1 MPLTK
6 FPDYYAV
13 LNLPF
18 GSSPDVIK
26 KYYRELAKIYHP
38 DNKTT
43 GQVAKFQHLLSAYQ
57 VLSGEF
63 REAYDK
69 AYLKHLS
76 LKANADK
83 AKKEFLLPQ
92 ERLIYTTSMT
102 FLAKRGLMRTG
113 FRRKDRAKF
122 TGLNHDIDLIIKK
135 EEATKRILVKIPLT
149 VRILCPECLGS
160 NIYCECCNGIGTY
173 KSTRSLQI
181 AFEPNLLVHNR
192 VYEFELSRFRPDKF
206 IHFKKKKLRV
216 RIDIN

>member
-26 KYYRELAKIYHP
+26 K
-38 DNKTT
+38 N
-43 GQVAKFQHLLSAYQ
+43 
-57 VLSGEF
+57 
-63 REAYDK
+63 
-69 AYLKHLS
+69 
-76 LKANADK
+76 
-83 AKKEFLLPQ
+83 FLLPQ

-102 FLAKRGLMRTG
+102 FLARRGLLRAG
-113 FRRKDRAKF
+113 FRRKDRTKY
-122 TGLNHDIDLIIKK
+122 TGLSHDIDLLITKA
-135 EEATKRILVKIPLT
+135 EATRKILVKIPLT

-173 KSTRSLQI
+173 KSNRSLQI
-181 AFEPNLLVHNR
+181 VFEPNLIVHNR

>member
-1 MPLTK
+1 MPFTK
-6 FPDYYAV
+6 FPDYYSV

-38 DNKTT
+38 DNKAT
-43 GQVAKFQHLLSAYQ
+43 GQVTKFQHLLAAYQ

-76 LKANADK
+76 LKANVDK

-102 FLAKRGLMRTG
+102 FLARRGLMRTG
-113 FRRKDRAKF
+113 FRKKDRAKF
-122 TGLNHDIDLIIKK
+122 TGLNHDLDLIIKK

-149 VRILCPECLGS
+149 ELIKAHV
-160 NIYCECCNGIGTY
+160 
-173 KSTRSLQI
+173 
-181 AFEPNLLVHNR
+181 
-192 VYEFELSRFRPDKF
+192 VY
-206 IHFKKKKLRV
+206 KLRLNQILSSTTV
-216 RIDIN
+216 FMNLNSVGFVLINSFILKRKNFEYGLILIR

>member
-69 AYLKHLS
+69 AYIKHLS

-102 FLAKRGLMRTG
+102 FLARRGLMRTG

-135 EEATKRILVKIPLT
+135 EETAKRILVKIPLT

-173 KSTRSLQI
+173 KSTRSL
-181 AFEPNLLVHNR
+181 NCV
-192 VYEFELSRFRPDKF
+192 
-206 IHFKKKKLRV
+206 
-216 RIDIN
+216 

>member
-1 MPLTK
+1 MIAR
-6 FPDYYAV
+6 FPDYYNI

-38 DNKTT
+38 DNKRT
-43 GQVAKFQHLLSAYQ
+43 GQIEKFQTILAAYQ
-57 VLSGEF
+57 VLTGEF
-63 REAYDK
+63 REEYDK
-69 AYLKHLS
+69 AYLENLS
-76 LKANADK
+76 LKTNAERV
-83 AKKEFLLPQ
+83 KKTFILPQ

-102 FLAKRGLMRTG
+102 FLARRGLLRAG
-113 FRRKDRAKF
+113 FRRKDRAKY
-122 TGLNHDIDLIIKK
+122 TGLNHDLDLLIKK
-135 EEATKRILVKIPLT
+135 EEAAKRILVKIPLT

-173 KSTRSLQI
+173 KGTRILQV
-181 AFEPNLLVHNR
+181 AFEPKLLVHNR

-206 IHFKKKKLRV
+206 IHFKKKKLRI

>member
-6 FPDYYAV
+6 FPDYYSV

-38 DNKTT
+38 DNKAT
-43 GQVAKFQHLLSAYQ
+43 GQVEK
-57 VLSGEF
+57 
-63 REAYDK
+63 
-69 AYLKHLS
+69 
-76 LKANADK
+76 
-83 AKKEFLLPQ
+83 
-92 ERLIYTTSMT
+92 
-102 FLAKRGLMRTG
+102 
-113 FRRKDRAKF
+113 FRRKDRTKC
-122 TGLNHDIDLIIKK
+122 TGINHDIDLIITKA
-135 EEATKRILVKIPLT
+135 EATKKILVKIPLT

-181 AFEPNLLVHNR
+181 TFEPNLIVHNR

>member
-69 AYLKHLS
+69 AYIKHLS

-102 FLAKRGLMRTG
+102 FLARRGLMRTG

-122 TGLNHDIDLIIKK
+122 TGLNQTAI
-135 EEATKRILVKIPLT
+135 RILAKIPLT